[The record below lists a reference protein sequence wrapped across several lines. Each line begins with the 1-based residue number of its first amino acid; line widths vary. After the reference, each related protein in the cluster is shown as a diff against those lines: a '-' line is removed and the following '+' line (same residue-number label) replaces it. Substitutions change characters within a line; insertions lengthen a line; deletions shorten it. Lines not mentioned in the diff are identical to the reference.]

1 MSKVASQPSP
11 NVLMKVVEL
20 LVENRIKI
28 EAMEQI
34 LIKTNAVADALYTDA
49 MKDMQRQK
57 KTEVTRLLAQVHKSD
72 PPKRE

>member
-1 MSKVASQPSP
+1 MSKVDSQPLP
-11 NVLMKVVEL
+11 NVLKKVVEL

-57 KTEVTRLLAQVHKSD
+57 KTEVTRLLAQAHKSD
-72 PPKRE
+72 PPKR